1 MTTTAPADQ
10 APPLTPYKW
19 KDKPELTVTV
29 TGTPAAQGSK
39 AYKGHRTNKTTGKR
53 TPVLVEQSRRV
64 TPWRN
69 RVSQAAANALV
80 VKHALRYGGRPVGR
94 PGPLRGPIRVDVVF
108 TMHKPVGAPKRRR
121 TYPAV
126 SPDLD
131 KIQRATFDALT
142 DAKVWEDDGR
152 VIQVTAIK
160 AYPGEHPDALAVP
173 GARIRIYTLP
183 GDIA

>member
-1 MTTTAPADQ
+1 MTAPETS
-10 APPLTPYKW
+10 PPATAYQWETKPTLTI
-19 KDKPELTVTV
+19 TV
-29 TGTPAAQGSK
+29 TGLPAAQGSK
-39 AYKGHRTNKTTGKR
+39 AYKGHRTNRATGKR
-53 TPVLVEQSRRV
+53 TPILVEQSKRV

-69 RVSQAAANALV
+69 RVSQAAANALIAAH
-80 VKHALRYGGRPVGR
+80 VKRYGGLPALRPM
-94 PGPLRGPIRVDVVF
+94 PLRGAIRVDVVF
-108 TMHKPVGAPKRRR
+108 TMRKPVSAPKRRR

-160 AYPGEHPDALAVP
+160 AYPGEHPEALSEP
-173 GARIRIYTLP
+173 GAIIRLYTLP
-183 GDIA
+183 GAPA

>member
-1 MTTTAPADQ
+1 MTITDPAPVA
-10 APPLTPYKW
+10 LTPYQW
-19 KDKPELTVTV
+19 AENPALTITV
-29 TGTPAAQGSK
+29 VGKPAAQGSK
-39 AYKGHRTNKTTGKR
+39 AYKGHRTDRATGRRK
-53 TPVLVEQSRRV
+53 PILVEQSKNV

-69 RVSQAAANALV
+69 RVTQAAAQALIDDYTDR
-80 VKHALRYGGRPVGR
+80 HDESPRGRPA
-94 PGPLRGPIRVDVVF
+94 PLAGPIRIDVVF
-108 TMHKPVGAPKRRR
+108 TMHKPLSAPKRRR

-160 AYPGEHPDALAVP
+160 TYPGGHPDALDQP
-173 GARIRIYTLP
+173 GAVIHLYTLP
-183 GDIA
+183 GDPA

>member
-1 MTTTAPADQ
+1 MTTIIPETYTPTAAYEWEKEPA
-10 APPLTPYKW
+10 LTI
-19 KDKPELTVTV
+19 TVN
-29 TGTPAAQGSK
+29 GLPAAQGSK
-39 AYKGHRTNKTTGKR
+39 AYKGHRTDRATGRRK
-53 TPVLVEQSRRV
+53 PILVEQSKRV

-69 RVSQAAANALV
+69 RVSQAAAQALIDDYTDR
-80 VKHALRYGGRPVGR
+80 HDEPPRGLPD
-94 PGPLRGPIRVDVVF
+94 PLRGPIRVDVVF
-108 TMHKPVGAPKRRR
+108 TMHKPVNALKRRR

-160 AYPGEHPDALAVP
+160 AYPNEHPDALAET
-173 GARIRIYTLP
+173 GAVIRLYTLP
-183 GDIA
+183 GALA